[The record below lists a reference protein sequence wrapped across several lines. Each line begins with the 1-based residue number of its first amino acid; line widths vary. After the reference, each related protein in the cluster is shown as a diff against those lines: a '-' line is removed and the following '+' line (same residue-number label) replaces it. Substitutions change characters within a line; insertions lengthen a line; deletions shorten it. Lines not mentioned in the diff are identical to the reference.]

1 MKQYIFF
8 LLIFG
13 LLMACESPD
22 VCMNNCSNK
31 RLRFIDD
38 KVNFNRI
45 IYDDNNR
52 QINYIK
58 GIVPFTTY
66 SYNNLDAKKTQGTDI
81 TTYVLNDGL
90 VPHFSLV
97 TSSTT
102 SSLNLVNSYSY
113 DAAGQ
118 LIYSSE
124 TQTPQV
130 INYSYTWQNGNL
142 ILTSFKRQ
150 PGNITIYV
158 KYEYYTDIIN
168 SLGNE
173 FVGLQL
179 FGKSS
184 KNAVKR
190 ITQSFSNGNPMIITT
205 FEYKSDLCGCI
216 TYSKETDNSKVIT
229 EKTYIYEKIIE

>member
-1 MKQYIFF
+1 
-8 LLIFG
+8 
-13 LLMACESPD
+13 MACESPD
-22 VCMNNCSNK
+22 VCMSNCSNK

-38 KVNFNRI
+38 GVNFNRI

-58 GIVPFTTY
+58 GVVPTITY
-66 SYNNLDAKKTQGTDI
+66 SYNSLNAQKTQGTDI

-90 VPHFSLV
+90 VPNFSLAI
-97 TSSTT
+97 SSATPS
-102 SSLNLVNSYSY
+102 SSLTNSFSY

-118 LIYSSE
+118 LLYAIE

-130 INYSYTWQNGNL
+130 INYSHSWQNGNL

-150 PGNITIYV
+150 TGNIITYI
-158 KYEYYTDIIN
+158 KYDYYTDFTN
-168 SLGNE
+168 SLGNG
-173 FVGLQL
+173 FMGLQL

-190 ITQSFSNGNPMIITT
+190 ITKSFSNGNPMIITM
-205 FEYKSDLCGCI
+205 FEYKKDLCGCI
-216 TYSKETDNSKVIT
+216 TYSKETDNNSVVA
-229 EKTYIYEKIIE
+229 EKNYIYEKIIE

>member
-1 MKQYIFF
+1 
-8 LLIFG
+8 
-13 LLMACESPD
+13 
-22 VCMNNCSNK
+22 
-31 RLRFIDD
+31 
-38 KVNFNRI
+38 VNFNRI

-58 GIVPFTTY
+58 GIVPAYTY
-66 SYNNLDAKKTQGTDI
+66 SYNGLDAQKTQGTDL
-81 TTYVLNDGL
+81 TTYILNDGL
-90 VPHFSLV
+90 VPNFSLV
-97 TSSTT
+97 TSSVV
-102 SSLNLVNSYSY
+102 SSSNLTNSYSY

-124 TQTPQV
+124 TQAPQV
-130 INYSYTWQNGNL
+130 INYSHTWQNGNL

-150 PGNITIYV
+150 TGNIITYI
-158 KYEYYTDIIN
+158 KYEYYTDITN
-168 SLGNE
+168 SMGNE

-190 ITQSFSNGNPMIITT
+190 VTKSFSNGNPMIINT
-205 FEYKSDLCGCI
+205 FEYKKDLCGCI
-216 TYSKETDNSKVIT
+216 TYSKETDNSNVVT